1 MLSPFPDAQTR
12 CFEVF
17 NASAIRPA
25 AGDSGFKPDTAAY
38 KQNAAATLAISTEF
52 NARAQKRAQEF
63 TQGFYTGSGL
73 FDLGTTQYSCHVKD
87 APVMQSILDGMKAD
101 GLLSDIKEIPFKQSR
116 IYLYSKATFTPH

>member
-1 MLSPFPDAQTR
+1 MLPFAADQTR

-17 NASAIRPA
+17 NASAVRPA
-25 AGDSGFKPDTAAY
+25 PAAAPFKPDTTPY

-63 TQGFYTGSGL
+63 TQGFYAGSGL

-87 APVMQSILDGMKAD
+87 APVLQSILDSMKAD
-101 GLLSDIKEIPFKQSR
+101 GLLSDVKEIPFKSSR
-116 IYLYSKATFTPH
+116 IYQYSKATFTPH